1 MSAVV
6 HILTTLY
13 IGRKESFTPIEHPST
28 IKVRI
33 IETIPPKEV
42 PVDIKPI
49 PKKTTGKKNIA
60 ETLNS
65 KKTTTTIDEEEKDSE
80 KPVAPSSYK
89 DLFPGSTWP
98 SGSVSVGNTSRTPTQ
113 VSSETKK
120 ISGELEGQLDIPL
133 VYRENN
139 SSSKAVAKFRRAAD
153 GAWMFEYIDGEP
165 VLRAVVFQAFQNKGN
180 LEKIIELSKELKTNE
195 IVFVLEQI
203 TKPAINGLKQFEDN
217 MTFSGIRI
225 IYTRMIFSGHDGSSG
240 IPLPDPEAARAKLRD
255 RVALKRLMDNPAYH
269 SPIRNRKID

>member
-1 MSAVV
+1 LSAIV
-6 HILTTLY
+6 HILFALY
-13 IGRKESFTPIEHPST
+13 IGRNQSFIQLEQPRA

-33 IETIPPKEV
+33 IETAPPKEL
-42 PVDIKPI
+42 PVAVKPSL
-49 PKKTTGKKNIA
+49 KKTTSKKNFA
-60 ETLNS
+60 AKNATP
-65 KKTTTTIDEEEKDSE
+65 TPDENDDEKYSE

-89 DLFPGSTWP
+89 DLFPGSTWG

-133 VYRENN
+133 VFRENTA
-139 SSSKAVAKFRRAAD
+139 SSKAVAKFRRTAD
-153 GAWMFEYIDGEP
+153 GTWMFEYIDGEP
-165 VLRAVVFQAFQNKGN
+165 VLRAVVFQAFQNKSN
-180 LEKIIELSKELKTNE
+180 LNKIIELSKELKTNE
-195 IVFVLEQI
+195 ILFVLEQI
-203 TKPAINGLKQFEDN
+203 TKPAINGMKQFEDN